1 MRPAVDSDRPG
12 ADDGPRIGYS
22 KTGPMFDISWTELL
36 VIAVVA
42 LIAIGP
48 KELPRVLY
56 EAGKWARRAKM
67 MAGEFQRHFTDLM
80 QEAELDELR
89 KQAQAARN
97 LTGAK
102 SLADI
107 VDPDHAIRQSFD
119 PATLGAEGHA
129 GSPPEPEY
137 PESAVAESEPAAVP
151 APETP
156 ALETPEPETQT
167 AVRQG

>member
-1 MRPAVDSDRPG
+1 MRPAVDSARPG

-67 MAGEFQRHFTDLM
+67 MAGEFQRHFSDLM
-80 QEAELDELR
+80 HEAELDELR
-89 KQAQAARN
+89 KQAQAARDI
-97 LTGAK
+97 TGAK
-102 SLADI
+102 TLADI

-119 PATLGAEGHA
+119 PATLGADGHG
-129 GSPPEPEY
+129 GSPPEDGPEETAA
-137 PESAVAESEPAAVP
+137 PPAAP
-151 APETP
+151 APAP
-156 ALETPEPETQT
+156 ALEAPPP
-167 AVRQG
+167 VRQE

>member
-1 MRPAVDSDRPG
+1 MRPAVDSARPG

-137 PESAVAESEPAAVP
+137 PESAVAIPAEPVSAPAAEP

-156 ALETPEPETQT
+156 TPEPPN